1 MTLLESSLMTGVSL
15 RRMPSSQPV
24 VFGVSIV
31 VVGMCRDAGGCGR
44 EIAIAYP
51 EPEFFNLRETCWRW

>member
-1 MTLLESSLMTGVSL
+1 MTGVSL